1 MMRGLGCWAS
11 CGWSWGV
18 GGGGASAAD
27 PPGSAP
33 SLEFR
38 EQSGLSP
45 TRPSPIPP
53 LSGLTW
59 GSSLPSLPYQQ
70 LCAGPSDVGCRLA
83 LAKEHV
89 SVVQVQ
95 TPRAAEGGEVK
106 TAVGGKQVFRVP
118 QAVRPH
124 ARTQAPAR
132 RGRFSKTRC
141 EGPHWLF
148 GYHS

>member
-1 MMRGLGCWAS
+1 METEAQEVLMRGLGCWAS

-70 LCAGPSDVGCRLA
+70 LCAGPSDVGCCPA

-106 TAVGGKQVFRVP
+106 TAVGGKLQGSP
-118 QAVRPH
+118 SSSSP
-124 ARTQAPAR
+124 RTDPGACP
-132 RGRFSKTRC
+132 
-141 EGPHWLF
+141 EGQILQDEV
-148 GYHS
+148 